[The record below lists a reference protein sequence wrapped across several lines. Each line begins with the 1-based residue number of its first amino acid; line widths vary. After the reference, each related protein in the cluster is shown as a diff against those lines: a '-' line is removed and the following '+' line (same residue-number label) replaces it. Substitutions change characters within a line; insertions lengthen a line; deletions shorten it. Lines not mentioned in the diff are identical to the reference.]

1 MTEADTLKQQMFNI
15 KLELEMVSKSNIL
28 KAAERIE
35 RDKRIKELTEEY
47 KKVKKQFMGIK
58 LEERKDKDAKY
69 KR

>member
-1 MTEADTLKQQMFNI
+1 MAEIDTLKQQMFNI
-15 KLELEMVSKSNIL
+15 RLELERVSKSNVL
-28 KAAERIE
+28 KEAERIE

-58 LEERKDKDAKY
+58 LEERKIEDAKH